1 MKKLLQWH
9 DAYTLKI
16 LVCLIILVT
25 ALYPKL
31 PSIHIVRTWV
41 YVRLEDFLI
50 LGTALVWF
58 VQLIRHKADF
68 PKWIGGAIGGYWAI
82 GLISLIYSFFFIMPQ
97 LSGVFSHLAALSFL
111 RRIEYM
117 VLFFVS
123 FSTIR
128 SVKDV
133 RDYIIILSIT
143 LLGVVLYGF
152 GQRYYLYLW
161 AAFPTF
167 FEKYSFCFPSFQ
179 TGNEEFAKGIPLC
192 LPTGGRITSTFGG
205 HYDLAAYL
213 VLVLPIFLALIF
225 SVKRMIWR
233 VGSFFLFLSGLMLLI
248 LTASR
253 VSFGAYIVGAVATLI
268 FYKKKWFIIPV
279 LLISAIVLLS
289 LSDATAKRF
298 LSTVRISSII
308 TDSNGQLIGESST
321 ELPNELRKKLAK
333 NSAAL
338 QNQSL
343 QNLQQGSA
351 FIGLPQRKKS
361 TATNSAVVKK
371 TLTPEETRRLQLA
384 DGTLQL
390 SNVSGNFT
398 VRQALVYDISFTT
411 RFQSEWPN
419 AWAAFMRNPLL
430 GSGYSTITLA
440 TDNDYLRALGETG
453 ALGLA
458 AFIFIFIILGITL
471 ASLLPHV
478 KSPLIRGVSVGL
490 AGGALGLAGNAV
502 LIDVY
507 EASKVAE
514 NLWLLLGIG
523 AGGLFI
529 STKQKIDYWPTV
541 KKVMLSNFF
550 LGVYLLLI
558 LLTVFGQSVTNFFVA
573 DDFTW
578 LYWAATASLSDIA
591 GYFTNAQ
598 NFFYRPL
605 DKTLVVFLYNV
616 LAFQPEGYH
625 VFGLFLHFLAAIG
638 VYIVT
643 LKLLKKKVLAF
654 LTALLFIIHPAQ
666 AEAVYWISTLSIKL
680 SVVFIVYAI
689 NAFMNFRNQQSWR
702 ATISYLLA
710 FVLSIFAFL
719 SYEIAV
725 VIPFLLIALDLCILR
740 PRRSL
745 KTYLVYVPFI
755 ALLPIYYIIRVATHA
770 FNGGGDYSYSLVNF
784 IPNVIGNF
792 TGYVGLFVSGHSFFP
807 IYDGLRANLRD
818 NVLLFAGIVVIALIA
833 VIVVGFLWRKR
844 IIAYATSSLG
854 RIVAFGI
861 LFGFIALLPFLPLG
875 NIAERYLYLATF
887 GFSLAL
893 IAFLYSIILA
903 FTSYDQKKAGII
915 LGVIIFVLGMF
926 SYSEQVQQN
935 AKWHKA
941 GEITK
946 GTLALFRTDFPAL
959 TPASHVYF
967 ISAPVKYDGVWVF
980 PVGLK
985 HGLWFIYGDQLPAVY
1000 QVGTEQEIIDFIT
1013 ETGFQQN
1020 YLFEYDKAGKIKEIK
1035 K

>member
-16 LVCLIILVT
+16 LVCLLILVT

-41 YVRLEDFLI
+41 YIRLEDFLI
-50 LGTALVWF
+50 LTTVLVWF
-58 VQLIRHKADF
+58 VQLIRHKVAF

-82 GLISLIYSFFFIMPQ
+82 GLISMICSFFFIMPQ
-97 LSGVFSHLAALSFL
+97 LSGVFPHLAALSFL

-143 LLGVVLYGF
+143 VFGVIIYGL
-152 GQRYYLYLW
+152 GQRYYLHLW
-161 AAFPTF
+161 AAYPKF
-167 FEKYSFCFPSFQ
+167 FEQYSFCFPSFQ

-192 LPTGGRITSTFGG
+192 LPPGGRITSTFGG

-225 SVKRMIWR
+225 SVKRLIWKF
-233 VGSFFLFLSGLMLLI
+233 GSFILFLSGLVLLI

-253 VSFGAYIVGAVATLI
+253 VSFGAYIVGVVATLI

-279 LLISAIVLLS
+279 LLISAVVLLS
-289 LSDATAKRF
+289 FSDSTAKRF
-298 LSTVRISSII
+298 LSTIRISSIV
-308 TDSNGQLIGESST
+308 TDSQGQLIGESST

-333 NSAAL
+333 NSSAL

-343 QNLQQGSA
+343 QNLPQGSS

-361 TATNSAVVKK
+361 SATNSAVVKK

-419 AWAAFMRNPLL
+419 AWGAFLRNPFL

-458 AFIFIFIILGITL
+458 VFIFIFIILGITL

-478 KSPLIRGVSVGL
+478 KSPLVRGVAVGL

-514 NLWLLLGIG
+514 NLWLLLGI
-523 AGGLFI
+523 AVGGLFI
-529 STKQKIDYWPTV
+529 STKQKIAYWPTV

-578 LYWAATASLSDIA
+578 LYWAATASLSDIV

-605 DKTLVVFLYNV
+605 DKTLVVFLYNI

-625 VFGLFLHFLAAIG
+625 IFGLFLHFLAAIG
-638 VYIVT
+638 VYLVT
-643 LKLLKKKVLAF
+643 LKLLKKKLLAF
-654 LTALLFIIHPAQ
+654 LTSLIFIIHPAQ

-680 SVVFIVYAI
+680 STVFILYAV
-689 NAFMNFRNQQSWR
+689 NAFINFRNQHSWR
-702 ATISYLLA
+702 ATISYFAAL
-710 FVLSIFAFL
+710 VLSVLAFL

-725 VIPFLLIALDLCILR
+725 VIPFFVIAIDLCILR
-740 PRRSL
+740 PRKSV
-745 KTYLVYVPFI
+745 KAYLAYLPFI
-755 ALLPIYYIIRVATHA
+755 ALLPLYYVVRVVTHA
-770 FNGGGDYSYSLVNF
+770 FNGGGDYSYSMTNF

-818 NVLLFAGIVVIALIA
+818 NVLLFT
-833 VIVVGFLWRKR
+833 VIVGITSVVLVALGYVFRKYIR
-844 IIAYATSSLG
+844 AYITSTLG
-854 RIVAFGI
+854 RMVVFGV
-861 LFGFIALLPFLPLG
+861 LFGFLSLLPFLPLG

-887 GFSLAL
+887 GFSLSL
-893 IAFLYSIILA
+893 IAFLYSIVLA
-903 FTSYDQKKAGII
+903 FTSHDQKKTGII
-915 LGVIIFVLGMF
+915 LGIIVFVLGIF
-926 SYSEQVQQN
+926 SYSEQAQQN

-946 GTLALFRTDFPAL
+946 GTLALFRTDYPAL
-959 TPASHVYF
+959 TPVSHVYF
-967 ISAPVKYDGVWVF
+967 INAPVKYDGVWVF

-985 HGLWFIYGDQLPAVY
+985 HGLWFIYGDQLPAIY
-1000 QVGTEQEIIDFIT
+1000 QVGSQREVFDFIHDT
-1013 ETGFQQN
+1013 EIQQN
-1020 YLFEYDKAGKIKEIK
+1020 YIFEYDKAGKITEVKQ
-1035 K
+1035 